1 MPRIT
6 RTLLACP
13 LTARLRLHSQVEG
26 HDDCKIRSP
35 SLYWNV
41 QGYGGESQEI
51 AKTLKNMIKTVSEL
65 WKTG

>member
-1 MPRIT
+1 MMT
-6 RTLLACP
+6 
-13 LTARLRLHSQVEG
+13 G
-26 HDDCKIRSP
+26 GCKIRSP
-35 SLYWNV
+35 APYWNV